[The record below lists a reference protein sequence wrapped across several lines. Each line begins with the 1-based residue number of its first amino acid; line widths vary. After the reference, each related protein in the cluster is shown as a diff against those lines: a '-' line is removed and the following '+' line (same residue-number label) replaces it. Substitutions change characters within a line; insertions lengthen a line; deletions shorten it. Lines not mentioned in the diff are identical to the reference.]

1 MLFHILVLFIFPS
14 WNIEEMSGMYNG
26 KTIYISPPPAVRKK
40 RSYTVLWP
48 ELMAAK
54 TTCRGLYT
62 FILELGPKKFSKN
75 IVQLGFL
82 RTIRPALPETH
93 KRGQRLFLGPLYNLT
108 LSV

>member
-1 MLFHILVLFIFPS
+1 
-14 WNIEEMSGMYNG
+14 MYNG